1 MGNRKIAI
9 ERQIYAVSLKR
20 KAKKYKVAYH
30 YLTIQ
35 ANPRHGCTIFKV
47 LNFHIITN
55 TNLI

>member
-9 ERQIYAVSLKR
+9 ERQIAVSLKR

-35 ANPRHGCTIFKV
+35 ANPRHGCTIFTV
-47 LNFHIITN
+47 GP
-55 TNLI
+55 